1 MDNKEN
7 WLNIIK
13 SWQNSGEKQTTWCK
27 QNNVNIATFKY
38 WKQKFKK
45 ANNPDVKFHEL
56 ESKAQIKKTIP
67 ESKPIT
73 IEIANVKINVPD
85 GSNPH
90 LLKIIIQV
98 LKSC

>member
-7 WLNIIK
+7 WQNIIK
-13 SWQNSGEKQTTWCK
+13 AWQKSGEKQTEWCK

-56 ESKAQIKKTIP
+56 ETKEQIEKTIP
-67 ESKPIT
+67 QSKPIT
-73 IEIANVKINVPD
+73 IEIANAKINVPD
-85 GSNPH
+85 GANPH
-90 LLKIIIQV
+90 LLRTIIKVI
-98 LKSC
+98 KSC